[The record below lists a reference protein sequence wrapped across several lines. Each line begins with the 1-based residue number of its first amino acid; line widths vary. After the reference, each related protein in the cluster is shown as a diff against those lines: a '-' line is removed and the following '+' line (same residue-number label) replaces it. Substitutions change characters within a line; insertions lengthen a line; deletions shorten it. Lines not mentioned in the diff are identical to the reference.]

1 MIGFVGLGNIGL
13 AMAERLQ
20 AVAGP
25 IMVWNRSTDRV
36 IPLEKQG
43 AIVGSSPEEL
53 FDACEIIGICVTSHI
68 ASGEIATRMFARAKP
83 EQPRRTLID
92 LSTGSPTAAADLARQ
107 AARHGVGW
115 VDAPVSGGPGAAAEG
130 KLTLFM
136 GGDVADI
143 AASAPLLDAL
153 SARKTSVG
161 SPGAGQAMKLCN
173 QMIVA
178 SNIIAIAET
187 IAAAR
192 HIGIDMSLMPEAL
205 FGGFA
210 DSPPLRIL
218 GPRMAAGD
226 LAPKFG
232 AIGLMEKDLL
242 LARAMMSGAGARTPV
257 LDLCTDLCALV
268 EDRSSDIASLVELF
282 EKMRRTR
289 SEPSIESTLVPK
301 EGEHL

>member
-1 MIGFVGLGNIGL
+1 MIGFAGLGNIGL

-25 IMVWNRSTDRV
+25 IMVWNRSRDRV
-36 IPLEKQG
+36 APLAEKG
-43 AIVGSSPEEL
+43 AIAASSPEEL
-53 FDACEIIGICVTSHI
+53 FDACEIIGVCVTSHV
-68 ASGEIATRMFARAKP
+68 ASSEIATRMFSRASLQ
-83 EQPRRTLID
+83 QPRRILVD
-92 LSTGSPTAAADLARQ
+92 LSTGSPTAAVDLARQ
-107 AARHGVGW
+107 AAGHGVGW

-130 KLTLFM
+130 RLTLFM
-136 GGDVADI
+136 GGDAADI
-143 AASAPLLDAL
+143 AAAAPMLDAL
-153 SARKTSVG
+153 SARKTFAGPS
-161 SPGAGQAMKLCN
+161 GAGQILKLCN

-178 SNIIAIAET
+178 SNIITIAET

-192 HIGIDMSLMPEAL
+192 HIGIDMSVMPEAL

-210 DSPPLRIL
+210 DSPPLRLL

-242 LARAMMSGAGARTPV
+242 LARAMMGDAGARTPV

-268 EDRSSDIASLVELF
+268 DDRSSDMASLIELF
-282 EKMRRTR
+282 EKMRRTA
-289 SEPSIESTLVPK
+289 T
-301 EGEHL
+301 

>member
-1 MIGFVGLGNIGL
+1 MIGFVGLGSMGL

-25 IMVWNRSTDRV
+25 IMVWNRSVDKV
-36 IPLEKQG
+36 IPLEEQG
-43 AIVGSSPEEL
+43 AIVASSPEAL
-53 FDACEIIGICVTSHI
+53 FDACEIIGVCVTSHI

-92 LSTGSPTAAADLARQ
+92 LSTGSPAVAADIARQ

-115 VDAPVSGGPGAAAEG
+115 VDAPVSGGPGAAADG

-143 AASAPLLDAL
+143 AAAAPILDVL
-153 SARKTSVG
+153 SARKTIAG
-161 SPGAGQAMKLCN
+161 SPGAGQTMKLCN

-192 HIGIDMSLMPEAL
+192 QIDIDMSVMPDAL

-210 DSPPLRIL
+210 DSPLLRIL

-226 LAPKFG
+226 LAQKFG

-242 LARAMMSGAGARTPV
+242 LARGMMNDSGARTPV

-268 EDRSSDIASLVELF
+268 EDRSTDIASLVDFF
-282 EKMRRTR
+282 EKL
-289 SEPSIESTLVPK
+289 PHL
-301 EGEHL
+301 EGQGLDK